1 MRARLLHPRG
11 ERRRPRRRGAQLV
24 PQALPAGAQ
33 FLPRACDPAVE
44 RVREAGG
51 PVDKASYSCQCGYLF
66 SAAVS
71 ATVVCPHCGA
81 DQAW

>member
-1 MRARLLHPRG
+1 MMRTRLLHPLG
-11 ERRRPRRRGAQLV
+11 GARRQRRGDAQAPV
-24 PQALPAGAQ
+24 A
-33 FLPRACDPAVE
+33 RASSRPTPHTCDPAVE

-51 PVDKASYSCQCGYLF
+51 PLDEASYTCHCGYLF

-71 ATVVCPHCGA
+71 ATVVCPHCGS

>member
-1 MRARLLHPRG
+1 MMRTRLLHPLG
-11 ERRRPRRRGAQLV
+11 GPRRPRRGGAQA
-24 PQALPAGAQ
+24 PPT
-33 FLPRACDPAVE
+33 RASRPIPHTCDLAVE

-51 PVDKASYSCQCGYLF
+51 PLDEASYTCHCGYLF

-71 ATVVCPHCGA
+71 ATVVCPHCGS

>member
-1 MRARLLHPRG
+1 L
-11 ERRRPRRRGAQLV
+11 
-24 PQALPAGAQ
+24 
-33 FLPRACDPAVE
+33 AVE

-51 PVDKASYSCQCGYLF
+51 PLDEASYTCHCGYLF

-71 ATVVCPHCGA
+71 ATVVCPHCGS